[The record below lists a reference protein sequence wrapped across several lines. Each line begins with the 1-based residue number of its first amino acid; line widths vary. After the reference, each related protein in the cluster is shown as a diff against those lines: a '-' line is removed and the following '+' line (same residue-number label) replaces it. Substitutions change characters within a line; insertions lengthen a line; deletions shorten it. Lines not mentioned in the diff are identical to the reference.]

1 LVDII
6 SGSRVASGAGAMKVS
21 ISRGAGLFA

>member
-21 ISRGAGLFA
+21 ISSGAGEFE